1 MTASVAK
8 SRAYDDIDLSSRAF
22 WEASA
27 AERERSFATL
37 RATRPVSWH
46 APAEKMSVFPPDS
59 NDEGYWAVTRHAD
72 ILAVSR
78 HNDVFVSG
86 QGVMFDSYP
95 EEVMHATMSILAM
108 DPPRH
113 TKLRKLVSAAFT
125 PRQIKRIDH
134 LILANAAE
142 VVQNLVAAGS
152 GADFV
157 EHCAERLPILT
168 LAHMIGIPEEDRDKV
183 AETAQSLISASDPAF
198 AAGRNPLA
206 IAFEGTMYIA
216 ELAHR
221 LADERRR
228 KPSDDLMTN
237 MVQVDVDG
245 EKLTNDEIAAFFNLL
260 MVAGNDTTR
269 QTASHTLKALTDHP
283 DQRAWLMA
291 DFEDRIGAAVEEFIR
306 FSSPVMTFR
315 RTAVSEIELSGQRI
329 LPGEKVVMFYPS
341 GNWDTEVFIDPDK
354 FDLSRDPNPHIGFGG
369 GGAHFCLGSNL
380 ARAQL
385 RALFR
390 ELLTQLPDITAG
402 EPEYLISNLIH
413 GIRSIP
419 CYF

>member
-1 MTASVAK
+1 MTASVTAD
-8 SRAYDDIDLSSRAF
+8 RAYDEIDLSSRAF
-22 WEASA
+22 WEGTA
-27 AERERSFATL
+27 AERERRFAIL
-37 RATRPVSWH
+37 RSTRPVSWH
-46 APAEKMSVFPPDS
+46 APAEKLSVFPADP
-59 NDEGYWAVTRHAD
+59 NDAGYWAVTRHAD
-72 ILAVSR
+72 ILTVSR

-125 PRQIKRIDH
+125 PRQIQRIEH
-134 LILANAAE
+134 LILAYASE
-142 VVQNLVAAGS
+142 VVQDLAAAGS

-157 EHCAERLPILT
+157 EHCAARLPILT
-168 LAHMIGIPEEDRDKV
+168 LAHMIGIPAEERHKV

-269 QTASHTLKALTDHP
+269 QTTSHTLKALTDHP

-291 DFEDRIGAAVEEFIR
+291 DFDGRIRTAVEEFIR
-306 FSSPVMTFR
+306 YSSPVMTFR
-315 RTAVSEIELSGQRI
+315 RTAVAEAEIGGQLIR
-329 LPGEKVVMFYPS
+329 PGEKVVMFYPS
-341 GNWDTEVFIDPDK
+341 GNWDTEVFKDPDK

-385 RALFR
+385 RALFY
-390 ELLTQLPDITAG
+390 ELLTHLPEITSG
-402 EPEYLISNLIH
+402 KPEYLTSNLIH
-413 GIRSIP
+413 GVRSMP